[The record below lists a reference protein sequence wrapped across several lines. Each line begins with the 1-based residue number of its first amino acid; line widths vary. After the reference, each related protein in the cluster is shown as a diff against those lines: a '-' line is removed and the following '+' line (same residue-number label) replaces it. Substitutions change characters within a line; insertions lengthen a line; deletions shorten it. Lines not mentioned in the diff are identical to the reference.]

1 MLSKLKKSNNK
12 GFTIIEVMIV
22 LAIAGL
28 ILLIVFLAVPALQ
41 RSSRNTQRKSDVGRV
56 GSAATTVLSNNN
68 NDVTKLTTANLQNE
82 VGNMS
87 YYTSSEVAVSTT
99 TAPATPAVTNDQD
112 TSHVLVWVGAVCA
125 AVAGGTNGGVTYG
138 AGQGATKTGA
148 QNTSIAITYST
159 ETGSNPAPN
168 CATE

>member
-1 MLSKLKKSNNK
+1 MLAKLRKMDRRKQDK

-68 NDVTKLTTANLQNE
+68 NAIASLTQAALQNE
-82 VGNMS
+82 VGNLS
-87 YYTSSEVAVSTT
+87 YYTASQILVVN
-99 TAPATPAVTNDQD
+99 PAT
-112 TSHVLVWVGAVCA
+112 SSA
-125 AVAGGTNGGVTYG
+125 AVNASEWWSGCHDNRCSEYIHCD
-138 AGQGATKTGA
+138 
-148 QNTSIAITYST
+148 SIQYRNRRS
-159 ETGSNPAPN
+159 G
-168 CATE
+168 